1 MKWPKWRNLVRNEV
15 LEQTN
20 SDKNPHLEVAIEY
33 GKTVLNT
40 EHGNFSFG
48 NLHTVFDE
56 GFKKIKIEH
65 RHINN
70 CLLLGLGGGSVLDL
84 LINKYPIH
92 CPFSVVEHDPKIV
105 ELAQKYFGLD
115 NYKDIDIHIV
125 DAFEYVKSCNKKFDL
140 IIVDLYNDLNVPE
153 QAHTREF
160 ATDIGNI
167 LKTKGLV
174 IFNKVVIHKIEKQQY
189 NNLYNHFHEFC
200 TCKTIQVLGMNNL
213 LVAEKI

>member
-70 CLLLGLGGGSVLDL
+70 CLLLGLGGGSVLDCL
-84 LINKYPIH
+84 LYTSPS
-92 CPFSVVEHDPKIV
+92 PRD
-105 ELAQKYFGLD
+105 
-115 NYKDIDIHIV
+115 
-125 DAFEYVKSCNKKFDL
+125 
-140 IIVDLYNDLNVPE
+140 
-153 QAHTREF
+153 
-160 ATDIGNI
+160 
-167 LKTKGLV
+167 
-174 IFNKVVIHKIEKQQY
+174 
-189 NNLYNHFHEFC
+189 
-200 TCKTIQVLGMNNL
+200 
-213 LVAEKI
+213 